1 MTQTN
6 EPTQAYVIKVEE
18 LSALN
23 RMSSDHPQPTLYEWI
38 NRGTDQKLRR
48 TTIQMLLR
56 TLEQD
61 SGSPSV
67 ARLHESSGLRL
78 LFSTAQDRDQ
88 FALAFSAALAEE
100 RTRAGYLVAATY
112 DSRDEAEKVVEQLK
126 AAGIPEESISLLWR
140 AGQYVDDDGKNWLGH
155 SKRSV
160 AAAVTGGGIAG
171 AVLGVAM
178 LTVPGIGIV
187 AATGALAASAYS
199 SIAAVSAAL
208 GATGGALARMLTDSD
223 VEGREANYFEA
234 QIRRGRIF
242 VSVDTRIATGLR
254 NVARDILLRSGGSA
268 PAVRLI
274 AA

>member
-1 MTQTN
+1 MAQTN
-6 EPTQAYVIKVEE
+6 DTMHAYVIKVEE
-18 LSALN
+18 LPALN
-23 RMSSDHPQPTLYEWI
+23 RISADHPQPALYEWI

-61 SGSPSV
+61 NASPSV
-67 ARLHESSGLRL
+67 TRLHDSSGLRL
-78 LFSTAQDRDQ
+78 LFSSTQDRDE

-100 RTRAGYLVAATY
+100 RNRAGYLVAATY
-112 DSRDEAEKVVEQLK
+112 DSRDEADAVVAKLK
-126 AAGIPEESISLLWR
+126 DAGIPDESISLLWR
-140 AGQYVDDDGKNWLGH
+140 TGQYVDEDGKNWMGH

-178 LTVPGIGIV
+178 LVVPGIGIV
-187 AATGALAASAYS
+187 AASGAIAASAYS
-199 SIAAVSAAL
+199 SVAAVSAAL

-242 VSVDTRIATGLR
+242 VSVDTRIAVGLR
-254 NVARDILLRSGGSA
+254 NVARDILLRSGGNA
-268 PAVRLI
+268 PAARLI